1 MRAAPE
7 PRTATRRS
15 RRRAVVGRAWG
26 FVLSLVPLLP
36 AICPAAATQAPAAVP
51 AAGYPIVLTRGGRLL
66 VDARING
73 HLVQALLDSAAE
85 ATLIDP
91 GFARRLEVTSAGTV
105 SGKGSGAASFE
116 AGLIKGVTLEAF
128 GLTLKDQTVAV
139 TDLADVGQRLL
150 GRRLEIILGR
160 EIFDAARLQIDIE
173 GRRIRVVSRDSQP
186 PGTRLELLTEHGV
199 ETLPVRVEDSG
210 VVRATFDLGN
220 GAEVLAGA
228 ALAARLHLLTD
239 GRKVSTG
246 HGGGLGGETARQL
259 FELHSLEVA
268 GRRFNDVAAAI
279 DPQPSA
285 SDLNIG
291 VSVLRHF
298 LITSDFA
305 AHALWLQPR
314 P

>member
-1 MRAAPE
+1 MSRTPAPC
-7 PRTATRRS
+7 RATRR
-15 RRRAVVGRAWG
+15 GRTWG
-26 FVLSLVPLLP
+26 HVLGLVPYLL
-36 AICPAAATQAPAAVP
+36 AISPAAAPQAPAATP
-51 AAGYPIVLTRGGRLL
+51 AAGYPIVLARGSRLL

-73 HLVQALLDSAAE
+73 HPVRALLDSAAE
-85 ATLIDP
+85 ATLIDR
-91 GFARRLEVTSAGTV
+91 GFARELKVTHTATV

-116 AGLIKGVTLEAF
+116 AGLIKAVTLEAF

-150 GRRLEIILGR
+150 GRRLEVILGR
-160 EIFDAARLQIDIE
+160 EVFDAARLQIDIE
-173 GRRIRVVSRDSQP
+173 GRRIRVVSRESQP
-186 PGTRLELLTEHGV
+186 PGTRLQLLSEHGV
-199 ETLPVRVEDSG
+199 ETLPVRVEDG
-210 VVRATFDLGN
+210 GAVQATFDLGN
-220 GAEVLAGA
+220 GAEVLVGAG
-228 ALAARLHLLTD
+228 LAARLGLLTD

-246 HGGGLGGETARQL
+246 RGGGLGGETARQL

-268 GRRFNDVAAAI
+268 GRRFNAVAAAI